1 MSDEVKPP
9 HPHQIGEVEDR
20 VGLSQRTIR
29 HYDEI
34 GLVTPSGRSSG
45 GFRLYTDE
53 DIDRLLHVKAMK
65 PLGFTLEESGELL
78 EIRDRLEEGGA
89 LPPEMLESLRES
101 AERAREQCAK
111 LERQLKEARG
121 LTKVMWEEVALGES
135 RLEAA
140 ADQA

>member
-1 MSDEVKPP
+1 MSDEANPP

-34 GLVTPSGRSSG
+34 GLVTPSGRSPG

-53 DIDRLLHVKAMK
+53 DIDRLIHIKAMK

-78 EIRDRLEEGGA
+78 EIRDRLEAGGA
-89 LPPEMLESLRES
+89 LLPAMLESLRES
-101 AERAREQCAK
+101 AERANQRCAK
-111 LERQLKEARG
+111 LERQLNEART
-121 LTKVMWEEVALGES
+121 LTKVMWDEVALGES
-135 RLEAA
+135 RLEPAPDRA
-140 ADQA
+140 